1 MITEIIKR
9 DGRRAPFQIEKITDA
24 IYAAAQASGGRDR
37 EMAERL
43 AQQVVQLHKRVAT
56 TLIANRLR
64 DLVGVQHHRLF
75 GAFSQVLTQLYGRYL
90 KA

>member
-37 EMAERL
+37 EMAS
-43 AQQVVQLHKRVAT
+43 V
-56 TLIANRLR
+56 I
-64 DLVGVQHHRLF
+64 
-75 GAFSQVLTQLYGRYL
+75 FSI
-90 KA
+90 